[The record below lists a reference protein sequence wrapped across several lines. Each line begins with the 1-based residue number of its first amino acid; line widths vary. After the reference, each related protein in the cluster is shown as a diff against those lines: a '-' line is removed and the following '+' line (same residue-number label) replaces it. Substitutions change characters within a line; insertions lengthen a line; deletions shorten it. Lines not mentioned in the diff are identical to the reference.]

1 MNYNNII
8 IMDIGNSRIKVFVE
22 NELFE
27 IEYLLGYLA
36 KIEDLVKKYIPNYR
50 IIYSSVNNKVE
61 LELQKLMH
69 LNGIA
74 AINIKEMLSMQ
85 DIINIGEVKGA
96 GSDRILGLIGA
107 KDEKINSFITVDFG
121 SATTINFVLNNK
133 FIGGSI
139 MPGGI
144 TMLKSLGN
152 ISKKLEFDKLL
163 NWDNIN
169 EKDTRSAVNS
179 GIYLATI
186 GGVERALDVAKS
198 FDEELTK
205 SIFLTGGLST
215 IFIRSLNKKNN
226 FKIRPNLVIEGIQK
240 LISKYL

>member
-1 MNYNNII
+1 MNYNNI

-22 NELFE
+22 NEFFDFDYSLD
-27 IEYLLGYLA
+27 YLA
-36 KIEDLVKKYIPNYR
+36 KIEDLVKKYVSNYR
-50 IIYSSVNNKVE
+50 IIYSSVNYKVE

-69 LNGIA
+69 LNGMP
-74 AINIKEMLSMQ
+74 AINIKEMLSLQ
-85 DIINIGEVKGA
+85 DIINISEVKGA
-96 GSDRILGLIGA
+96 GSDRLLGLIGA
-107 KDEKINSFITVDFG
+107 WEEKINSFTTIDFG
-121 SATTINFVLNNK
+121 SATTINFVQNNK

-152 ISKKLEFDKLL
+152 ISKKLEFDKLM

-186 GGVERALDVAKS
+186 GAVERALDVAESYDEDMAKS
-198 FDEELTK
+198 V
-205 SIFLTGGLST
+205 ILTGGLST
-215 IFIRSLNKKNN
+215 IFYVKLNKKYN
-226 FKIRPNLVIEGIQK
+226 FSIRPNLVIEGIQK
-240 LISKYL
+240 LVRKYL